1 MRRKTDTGVRE
12 PAGAIARNIVASGQM
27 IVVQDRD
34 PRGEVEIL
42 VKNGGERVPKMED
55 TKVLTDVY
63 IAT

>member
-1 MRRKTDTGVRE
+1 MRE